1 MTYEEILEH
10 LGYATGH
17 DLQVR
22 ITLQDG
28 GEIVGIPTSVDIHP
42 TAHEVYIQPLG
53 VEDTEIGVG
62 LGQIRRVDLL

>member
-10 LGYATGH
+10 LGYAASH

-22 ITLQDG
+22 ITLLDG

-42 TAHEVYIQPLG
+42 TAHEAYVRPLG
-53 VEDTEIGVG
+53 LEDTEMGVS
-62 LGQIRRVDLL
+62 LGQIQRVDLL

>member
-10 LGYATGH
+10 LGYAGGH
-17 DLQVR
+17 DLLVR

-28 GEIVGIPTSVDIHP
+28 TEVVGIPTSVDIHP
-42 TAHEVYIQPLG
+42 TAHEVYLQPLG

-62 LGQIRRVDLL
+62 LGQIARVDLL

>member
-1 MTYEEILEH
+1 MTYEEILEY
-10 LGYATGH
+10 LGYAAGH

-28 GEIVGIPTSVDIHP
+28 SEIVGIPTSVDIHP
-42 TAHEVYIQPLG
+42 TAHEVYVQPLG

-62 LGQIRRVDLL
+62 LGQIQRVDLL